1 MRWTLAL
8 HELYRPDPVAVFLPD
23 AVDNLPLSLPWAPAT
38 VLRNEVP
45 LISNSFHLS
54 SLAALFHLLS
64 FHVKSQLLH
73 GTFSLHGFSSLSETA
88 WQMFTSSVIF
98 TFKKFIIFVLVS
110 VLQSDFE
117 YKKSPVLTLVLVNP
131 FPLLWEKWS
140 GTTTKQQENEEKKK
154 EIIWSGKALWILMY
168 V

>member
-8 HELYRPDPVAVFLPD
+8 RELYRPDPVAVFLPD
-23 AVDNLPLSLPWAPAT
+23 AVDNLPLSLSWAPAT

-73 GTFSLHGFSSLSETA
+73 GTFSLLGFLSLSETA
-88 WQMFTSSVIF
+88 WQMFTSPVIF
-98 TFKKFIIFVLVS
+98 TFKKFIIVVLVS
-110 VLQSDFE
+110 VLQGENIYKIHNGDFE
-117 YKKSPVLTLVLVNP
+117 YKKKPCTHSIFSKSFSSPLRKV
-131 FPLLWEKWS
+131 KW
-140 GTTTKQQENEEKKK
+140 KR
-154 EIIWSGKALWILMY
+154 EI
-168 V
+168 